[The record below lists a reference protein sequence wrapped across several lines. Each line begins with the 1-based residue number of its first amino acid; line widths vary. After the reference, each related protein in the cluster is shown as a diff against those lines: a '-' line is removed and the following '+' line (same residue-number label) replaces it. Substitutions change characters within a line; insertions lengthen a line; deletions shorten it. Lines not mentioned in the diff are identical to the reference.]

1 MVAEKLQEAK
11 AVLEKTNPSTEEVK
25 KAELALQNAQKALV
39 VRASKESVDV
49 LKRLVED
56 GKKMKDAYTE
66 EAFKDVQTALDLAQG
81 LLTDPS
87 NMAEVTTK
95 EVVLSLSTAIDA
107 LHKLTLQEAKEQL
120 AEMITYADT
129 LLKAN
134 TIEQMTAES
143 VQALQTALKQAKE
156 VIANEKASLE
166 QIKTTHTILVNA
178 VKGLK
183 PQESVTPDTTAL
195 QTLIKEVKKV
205 TADLYTVQSYE
216 ALSKKLQ
223 DAKAILEKTNPRS
236 AEIGRAHV

>member
-107 LHKLTLQEAKEQL
+107 LHKLTLK
-120 AEMITYADT
+120 
-129 LLKAN
+129 KRKN
-134 TIEQMTAES
+134 
-143 VQALQTALKQAKE
+143 
-156 VIANEKASLE
+156 SLP
-166 QIKTTHTILVNA
+166 K
-178 VKGLK
+178 
-183 PQESVTPDTTAL
+183 
-195 QTLIKEVKKV
+195 
-205 TADLYTVQSYE
+205 
-216 ALSKKLQ
+216 
-223 DAKAILEKTNPRS
+223 
-236 AEIGRAHV
+236 